1 MDLSSVILPDDD
13 DEGEPV
19 VADDDDDATAVEP
32 VDVTD
37 EDEWISQVFLQ
48 LITVIRQLN
57 TCFCPDQ

>member
-37 EDEWISQVFLQ
+37 EDEWISQVRTSAANQTFKY
-48 LITVIRQLN
+48 V
-57 TCFCPDQ
+57 FCPDQ